1 MVETALLLHE
11 TLRLIY
17 RSAQCQAGRRL
28 PTVAAHLP
36 GCPCGSA
43 TAEKRGG
50 VDGIFM
56 GFFLDFHG
64 ISMGLWYFY
73 GIYEAFMGL

>member
-1 MVETALLLHE
+1 MSGWNCPAVAWNPPPDLP
-11 TLRLIY
+11 
-17 RSAQCQAGRRL
+17 AQCQAGRL

-36 GCPCGSA
+36 GGPCGSA